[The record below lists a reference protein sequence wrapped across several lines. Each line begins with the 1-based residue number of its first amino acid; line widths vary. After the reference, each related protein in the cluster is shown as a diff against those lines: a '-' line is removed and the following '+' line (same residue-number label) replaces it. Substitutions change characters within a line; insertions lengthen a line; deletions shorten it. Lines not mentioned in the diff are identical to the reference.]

1 MQQHK
6 QQDGRPTLRLQ
17 RRFCS
22 ADRCATLL
30 CSMCTPT
37 LTPSPSPS
45 SRPNGGGDDWK
56 DCNNQLPITAM
67 QHSPSQSPD
76 QIITHSHM
84 SSLSHTVTCLV
95 HHTITCLAHHKINC
109 LVDHKITSLVHHTA
123 TCLVHHT
130 ATCLARQSL
139 DQFTTVTR
147 LVHHSH
153 LSSSSLEFLTASSPW
168 WSAEVYATS
177 SV

>member
-1 MQQHK
+1 MGYGPKNVQVALYCLIKRIFTFYFIQMHLKKNNLLCIDALFRTLTTVAVVAVFFAAICCDFGQHFLLHFRRRKKWGGKMQQHK

-76 QIITHSHM
+76 
-84 SSLSHTVTCLV
+84 
-95 HHTITCLAHHKINC
+95 
-109 LVDHKITSLVHHTA
+109 
-123 TCLVHHT
+123 
-130 ATCLARQSL
+130 
-139 DQFTTVTR
+139 
-147 LVHHSH
+147 
-153 LSSSSLEFLTASSPW
+153 
-168 WSAEVYATS
+168 
-177 SV
+177 

>member
-1 MQQHK
+1 MHLCLLQNTDNCGSGSCFLCSYTLDFGQHFLLHFRRRKRWGGKMQQHK
-6 QQDGRPTLRLQ
+6 QEDGRPTLRLQ

-67 QHSPSQSPD
+67 QHSPS
-76 QIITHSHM
+76 HSHLT
-84 SSLSHTVTCLV
+84 SSSHTVTCLA

-123 TCLVHHT
+123 TCLVHHM
-130 ATCLARQSL
+130 ANCLVHQSL
-139 DQFTTVTR
+139 D
-147 LVHHSH
+147 
-153 LSSSSLEFLTASSPW
+153 
-168 WSAEVYATS
+168 
-177 SV
+177 

>member
-1 MQQHK
+1 MHFFKNLLCVYAFFRMLTTVAVVGGFFAAICCDFWQHFLLCFRRRKKWGGKMQQHK

-56 DCNNQLPITAM
+56 DCNNQLSITAM
-67 QHSPSQSPD
+67 QHTPSRCHLTRS
-76 QIITHSHM
+76 
-84 SSLSHTVTCLV
+84 SHTVTCLV
-95 HHTITCLAHHKINC
+95 HHG
-109 LVDHKITSLVHHTA
+109 VPRLVHHT
-123 TCLVHHT
+123 
-130 ATCLARQSL
+130 QSP
-139 DQFTTVTR
+139 V
-147 LVHHSH
+147 
-153 LSSSSLEFLTASSPW
+153 
-168 WSAEVYATS
+168 
-177 SV
+177 